1 MFQSNKLIVIL
12 LILLWVPQSLT
23 AQDRM
28 PEFKDQVV
36 VVQFAPD
43 VMVAHGKTDHSG
55 INRLFTNFEVHSVET
70 VYPILYHVEPTPK
83 TRHNI
88 ESLRRTYYV
97 HYGIQEDPLDISHA
111 FSMEKGVV
119 YAEPVLMHQ
128 TYHSTAQST
137 PDDPQ
142 YSDQSYLELI
152 HLPEAW
158 DQVKSEDS
166 SVVMAIVDTGG
177 DWDHED
183 LLANVWTNED
193 EIAGNGIDDD
203 NNGYIDDIHGINLAN
218 GDPLNND
225 PTPMDIGMEEGDEM
239 NPAGHGTTVAGAAGA
254 VTNNEV
260 GIAGSAWNAK
270 IMHINANC
278 VDEDTC
284 PGYEGILYA
293 AVAGADIINASWG
306 AFAGDTELRM
316 ITQTLDLVTDMGSL
330 VIAAIGNNGFNND
343 RFFTYPDAHP
353 RVLAVGSTTRTGPQL
368 SETTNYGKTVDL
380 YAPGEQIL
388 ATLPNDQ
395 YGRFSG
401 TSLSSPLV
409 SGIAALV
416 KTRFPHLTPDELRE
430 QLRLSADNI
439 DAENPLFAENM
450 NGGLVNAEASLTAV
464 NTPAVRLKRWSWED
478 DDGDQQIDPGDE
490 VTVQVVV
497 INYLSDAQQ
506 LAVEMVPVESYPYLQ
521 LRETKRTVGALNH
534 DDSTVVEF
542 NISVDESAPANRS
555 AIFSLRFEDGS
566 YTDEPDVLNFRIHP
580 RVDLTYTALNALYTA
595 TDGDNWKRN
604 AGWDFTTIPTLS
616 DLSRWH
622 GLMVVEGRLQ
632 SIRLFENNLSGVLP
646 PELGQLLGLEE
657 LWLQFNQLTG
667 EIPKELSRLT
677 DLKQLIL
684 ALNQFEGPIP
694 TELGQLTNLESF
706 VADFNMLSGPIPP
719 ELGML
724 TELQWLSLTQNQ
736 LTGEIPSELGN
747 LSELNTFDLTNNQ
760 LSGQIPPQLGQL
772 TSLAR
777 LSLSSN
783 ELTGTV
789 PSELGQLVSL
799 LDLDLSGNL
808 LTGSLPRSFINLQGL
823 QSLNIMDQQLCA
835 PADQEFQEW
844 INGLINF
851 IGATCTPVSIE
862 RGNQEDTFPEHFLIH
877 GNYPNP
883 FQTDTRLTFDL
894 PWESNIH
901 VEVVDVIGRRVL
913 SVPDHHMSAGW
924 AKTITIHGESLSP
937 GLYLYRLIAD
947 SPEER
952 SVQTGTFM
960 KIQP

>member
-1 MFQSNKLIVIL
+1 MFLTKKLIVIFV
-12 LILLWVPQSLT
+12 ILLWATQSLM
-23 AQDRM
+23 AQDLL
-28 PEFKDQVV
+28 PEFKNQVV
-36 VVQFAPD
+36 VVQFASD
-43 VMVAHGKTDHSG
+43 VIVAQGKTDHSR
-55 INRLFTNFEVHSVET
+55 INRLFSKFEVHSVEP
-70 VYPILYHVEPTPK
+70 VYPILDHIEPTPK

-88 ESLRRTYYV
+88 VSLRHTYYI
-97 HYGIQEDPLDISHA
+97 HYEIQEDPLNISHE
-111 FSMEKGVV
+111 FSREQGVV
-119 YAEPVLMHQ
+119 YAEPVLIHRI
-128 TYHSTAQST
+128 YHLKSQAT
-137 PDDPQ
+137 PDDLL
-142 YSDQSYLELI
+142 YSEQSYLELM

-166 SVVMAIVDTGG
+166 TVVIAIVDTGG

-203 NNGYIDDIHGINLAN
+203 NNGYIDDIYGINLAN

-225 PTPMDIGMEEGDEM
+225 PTPMDISMEDVGEI

-254 VTNNEV
+254 VTNNEL

-278 VDEDTC
+278 ENVDTC

-293 AVAGADIINASWG
+293 AVEGADIINTSWG

-316 ITQTLDLVTDMGSL
+316 VTQTLDLVTDMGSL
-330 VIAAIGNNGFNND
+330 VVAAVGNNSFNND
-343 RFFTYPDAHP
+343 MFFTYPDSHP
-353 RVLAVGSTTRTGPQL
+353 RVLAVGATTGTGPQL
-368 SETTNYGKTVDL
+368 SETTNYGKTVDI
-380 YAPGEQIL
+380 YAPGEEIL
-388 ATLPNDQ
+388 TTLPNDQ
-395 YGRFSG
+395 YARFDG

-430 QLRLSADNI
+430 QLRLSAGLIDTDNPLV
-439 DAENPLFAENM
+439 AENI
-450 NGGLVNAEASLTAV
+450 NGGLVDAEASLNLVTQ
-464 NTPAVRLKRWSWED
+464 PAVRVKRWSWED
-478 DDGDQQIDPGDE
+478 DDGDFQIDPGDE
-490 VTVQVVV
+490 VTVRIVV
-497 INYLSDAQQ
+497 INYLADAQQ
-506 LAVEMVPVESYPYLQ
+506 LSVEMVPVESYPYLQ
-521 LRETKRTVGALNH
+521 SLESKRSIGALNH
-534 DDSTVVEF
+534 DDSTTVEF
-542 NISVDESAPANRS
+542 KISVDQSTPANR
-555 AIFSLRFEDGS
+555 AAFFTLRFEDDS
-566 YTDEPDVLNFRIHP
+566 YFDEPDVLNFRIHP
-580 RVDLTYTALNALYTA
+580 RIDLTYTALSALYTA
-595 TDGDNWKRN
+595 TDGDNWKRKT
-604 AGWDFTTIPTLS
+604 GWDFTTIPTLS

-646 PELGQLLGLEE
+646 PELGQLPGLEE

-667 EIPKELSRLT
+667 EIPKELSKLT

-719 ELGML
+719 ELGIL
-724 TELQWLSLTQNQ
+724 TELQSLSLTQNQ

-760 LSGQIPPQLGQL
+760 LSGPIPPHLGQL
-772 TSLAR
+772 TSLTR
-777 LSLSSN
+777 LSLSN
-783 ELTGTV
+783 NKLTGTV
-789 PSELGQLVSL
+789 PSELGQLISL

-862 RGNQEDTFPEHFLIH
+862 RSNQEDTFPEHFLIH

-883 FQTDTRLTFDL
+883 FQSDTRLTFDL
-894 PWESNIH
+894 PWESNLH
-901 VEVVDVIGRRVL
+901 MEVVDIIGRRVL
-913 SVPDHHMSAGW
+913 SLPAQRMSAGW

-937 GLYLYRLIAD
+937 GVYLYRLIAD
-947 SPEER
+947 NPEER